1 MPPKSLSTEGA
12 IHMYIPK
19 LYKINDVEEI
29 REFVQCHS
37 FGTLVTTRKGRP
49 IATHLP
55 LQLVKEKEDFFI
67 TGHMAYGNPQWRTF
81 EAPEE
86 VLVMFQG
93 PHAYISSSWYEQENV
108 PTWNYQAVHIYGKA
122 EVLDEEE
129 LKQDLT
135 RLMETYEKHREN
147 PVLWEKL
154 SPSLLEK
161 ELKGIVGFKIKVN
174 EIQAA
179 YKMSQNRNETD
190 YRNIVEQLQKEENP
204 DSAQMAE
211 EMKKRK

>member
-1 MPPKSLSTEGA
+1 
-12 IHMYIPK
+12 MYIPK
-19 LYKINDVEEI
+19 LYKITDVEEI
-29 REFVQCHS
+29 REFVQHNS

-55 LQLVKEKEDFFI
+55 LQLLKDGEDYVI

-81 EAPEE
+81 ESQEE

-108 PTWNYQAVHIYGKA
+108 PTWNYQAVHLYGEA
-122 EVLDEEE
+122 QILDEEE

-135 RLMETYEKHREN
+135 RLMEKYEKHRED
-147 PVLWEKL
+147 PVLWDKL
-154 SPSLLEK
+154 SPSVLEK

-179 YKMSQNRNETD
+179 YKMSQNRNDTD
-190 YRNIVEQLQKEENP
+190 YRNIMDQLQQEGIP
-204 DSAQMAE
+204 AAAQMAD
-211 EMKKRK
+211 EMKKRR